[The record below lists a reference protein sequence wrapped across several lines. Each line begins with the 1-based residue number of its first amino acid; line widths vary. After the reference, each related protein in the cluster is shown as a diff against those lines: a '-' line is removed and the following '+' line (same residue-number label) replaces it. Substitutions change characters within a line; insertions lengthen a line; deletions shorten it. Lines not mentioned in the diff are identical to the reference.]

1 MIFQREVIGQ
11 FYCKLFLFSEM
22 AKAEAMFAAV
32 EPAKPN
38 GKRVS
43 LRSSDSSSSQIGIL
57 IKKYIL

>member
-1 MIFQREVIGQ
+1 MIFKREVIGQ
-11 FYCKLFLFSEM
+11 FHCKLFFFSVM
-22 AKAEAMFAAV
+22 AKAEAIFAVV

-43 LRSSDSSSSQIGIL
+43 LRSSDSSSSQIDIL